1 MSATSSIKTA
11 VGAARSK
18 LGHWALVPGV
28 VLMSNPVFAALPTM
42 PTPGTDMKGAAVAS
56 GDWLGAMSAWFKA
69 GLAIFGLV
77 VLGFFLMKVVGGA
90 VAKWGEYT
98 KGRADISDL
107 KEYMIMAVILVG
119 FTILMVT
126 YAYQVIGEV

>member
-1 MSATSSIKTA
+1 
-11 VGAARSK
+11 
-18 LGHWALVPGV
+18 
-28 VLMSNPVFAALPTM
+28 MSNPVFAALPTM